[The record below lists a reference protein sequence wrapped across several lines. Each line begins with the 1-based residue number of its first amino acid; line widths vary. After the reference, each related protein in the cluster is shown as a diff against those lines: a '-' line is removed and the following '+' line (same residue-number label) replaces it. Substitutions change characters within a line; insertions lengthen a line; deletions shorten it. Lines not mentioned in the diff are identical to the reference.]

1 MLGTSNPINADG
13 EGGGILYSLTLSM
26 LGTSNPINAEG
37 EGGTLNLALF
47 KFKHF

>member
-1 MLGTSNPINADG
+1 MLRGR
-13 EGGGILYSLTLSM
+13 GGGILFSLTLSM